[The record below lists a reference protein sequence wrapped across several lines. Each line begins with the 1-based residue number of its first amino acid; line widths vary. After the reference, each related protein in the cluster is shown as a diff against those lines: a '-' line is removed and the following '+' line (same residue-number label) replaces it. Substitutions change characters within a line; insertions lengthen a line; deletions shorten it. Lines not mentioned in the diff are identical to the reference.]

1 MNTQDKAAH
10 TGYRSTK
17 TQWGGY
23 NYDPSSF
30 SEQLAYFEFEDT
42 SSNAKNVFVDYSAVD
57 QSIAKN
63 TVDDDDDKGDEEETT
78 NATELG
84 LYISS
89 IVLVVVLLITLVSIL
104 VTQHIKNKRKA
115 SGAKNSNKNVYR
127 KRDRYVKK
135 LHLVKDELI
144 EPESDGAATSPAE
157 DVTPTDETTDAPAE
171 ESIETVEPATDAETG
186 DEADSEDKE

>member
-1 MNTQDKAAH
+1 M
-10 TGYRSTK
+10 
-17 TQWGGY
+17 
-23 NYDPSSF
+23 
-30 SEQLAYFEFEDT
+30 
-42 SSNAKNVFVDYSAVD
+42 
-57 QSIAKN
+57 
-63 TVDDDDDKGDEEETT
+63 
-78 NATELG
+78 
-84 LYISS
+84 
-89 IVLVVVLLITLVSIL
+89 
-104 VTQHIKNKRKA
+104 
-115 SGAKNSNKNVYR
+115 YR